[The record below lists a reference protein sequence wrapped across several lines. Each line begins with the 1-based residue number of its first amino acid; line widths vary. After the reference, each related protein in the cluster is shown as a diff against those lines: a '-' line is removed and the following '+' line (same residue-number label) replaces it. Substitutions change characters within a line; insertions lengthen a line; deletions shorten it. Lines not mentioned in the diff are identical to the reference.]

1 MAAPMTFASVTA
13 LLASFVLIFIS
24 ELGDKTFFV
33 AAILAMRYPRG
44 WVWAGAFG
52 ALAVMTVI
60 SACLGQVVRLLPKV
74 YTHYAGVILLLGF
87 GLLLLKQAWDSRH
100 EVGLAE
106 AEEAEKLVSHTH
118 WLGSLAIF
126 ASSFSL
132 TFLAE
137 WGDRTQMATIDLAT
151 VYDPWLVVGMGI
163 GAHGL
168 CTMVAVGAAQW
179 LQRYLSRATMA
190 AIGGGLF
197 ITFGLLSWGQ
207 GLA

>member
-1 MAAPMTFASVTA
+1 MTWASLTA
-13 LLASFVLIFIS
+13 LLASLLLIFIS

-33 AAILAMRYPRG
+33 AAVLAMRYPRR
-44 WVWAGAFG
+44 WVWVGAFS

-60 SACLGQVVRLLPKV
+60 SAGLGQVVRLLPKV
-74 YTHYAGVILLLGF
+74 YTHYAGVIVLLGF
-87 GLLLLKQAWDSRH
+87 GAILLKQAWDCRH
-100 EVGLAE
+100 EHHLQEAAE
-106 AEEAEKLVSHTH
+106 AQDLVAQTD
-118 WLGSLAIF
+118 WLGSLTIV

-151 VYDPWLVVGMGI
+151 VYDPLGVMLMGML
-163 GAHGL
+163 AHGL
-168 CTMVAVGAAQW
+168 CTLLAVAAGQG
-179 LQRYLSRATMA
+179 LQRYLSKGMMA

-197 ITFGLLSWGQ
+197 VTFGLLSWGQ